1 MNKVFLI
8 MVVFFFSCTV
18 EDEESYFGCTDENAL
33 NFDSSA
39 IENDNSCLYSEGCTD
54 PTACNFNELAIEDDG
69 SCNYPELLVYQSKN
83 DLTPFFNGRLSE
95 KKVFPDLE
103 NIMMQYSQVIPNNNF
118 ASKFFFNLVVASLT
132 GPNSSIKKEFGSK
145 FSLGIFIGM
154 TYSPQE
160 QDLVL
165 NWMSIP
171 SCLRRS
177 CPSIKS

>member
-83 DLTPFFNGRLSE
+83 DRDIQSIIDQKCTNCH
-95 KKVFPDLE
+95 
-103 NIMMQYSQVIPNNNF
+103 ISQ
-118 ASKFFFNLVVASLT
+118 
-132 GPNSSIKKEFGSK
+132 G
-145 FSLGIFIGM
+145 LGV
-154 TYSPQE
+154 
-160 QDLVL
+160 QDLTRRLNKQVL
-165 NWMSIP
+165 Y
-171 SCLRRS
+171 
-177 CPSIKS
+177 

>member
-83 DLTPFFNGRLSE
+83 DRDIQSIIDQKCTNCHISQGHAPLNYSVLTQQGGQVLKNFINGNANNYSY
-95 KKVFPDLE
+95 
-103 NIMMQYSQVIPNNNF
+103 NIMPPPGSTP
-118 ASKFFFNLVVASLT
+118 LT
-132 GPNSSIKKEFGSK
+132 DCEKLELLIWIEN
-145 FSLGIFIGM
+145 GM
-154 TYSPQE
+154 
-160 QDLVL
+160 D
-165 NWMSIP
+165 
-171 SCLRRS
+171 
-177 CPSIKS
+177 

>member
-54 PTACNFNELAIEDDG
+54 PNSFNFNELAIEYDG

-83 DLTPFFNGRLSE
+83 DRDIQSIIDQKCTNCHISQGLAPLNYSVLTQQGGQVLKNFINGNANNYSY
-95 KKVFPDLE
+95 
-103 NIMMQYSQVIPNNNF
+103 NIMPPPGSTP
-118 ASKFFFNLVVASLT
+118 LT
-132 GPNSSIKKEFGSK
+132 DCEKVELLIWIEN
-145 FSLGIFIGM
+145 GM
-154 TYSPQE
+154 
-160 QDLVL
+160 D
-165 NWMSIP
+165 
-171 SCLRRS
+171 
-177 CPSIKS
+177 